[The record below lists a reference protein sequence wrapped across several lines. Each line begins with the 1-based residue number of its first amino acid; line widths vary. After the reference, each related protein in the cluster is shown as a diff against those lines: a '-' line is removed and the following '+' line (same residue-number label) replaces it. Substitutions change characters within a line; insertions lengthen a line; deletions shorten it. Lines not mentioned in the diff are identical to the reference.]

1 MGNDQV
7 VESPVLPA
15 VQEAVVNFEG
25 PVSAEGVAVVTL
37 GGGKGPAV
45 SYTVTFEG
53 KAKVAGIVKWMPVG
67 DVSLPRP
74 VPEPDP
80 VPDPVSDPIVSPF
93 RRCNVVTVCIEI
105 PIGPAG
111 SASPNKLA
119 VE

>member
-7 VESPVLPA
+7 VESPVLPV

-53 KAKVAGIVKWMPVG
+53 KAKVAGIVKWTVFGAVPSLDPDPEPVF
-67 DVSLPRP
+67 DPISRP
-74 VPEPDP
+74 VRRD
-80 VPDPVSDPIVSPF
+80 VVS
-93 RRCNVVTVCIEI
+93 VCIEI
-105 PIGPAG
+105 PIGPANSG
-111 SASPNKLA
+111 AVNKLA

>member
-1 MGNDQV
+1 MCSDQV
-7 VESPVLPA
+7 VHPA
-15 VQEAVVNFEG
+15 FPSAQEVVVSFEG
-25 PVSAEGVAVVTL
+25 PVYVEGAAEVTL

-45 SYTVTFEG
+45 PYSLTFEG

-80 VPDPVSDPIVSPF
+80 VPDPVSDPIVPPF

-105 PIGPAG
+105 PMGPAG